1 MIRLVD
7 PTISRG
13 ESQLLRIFP
22 PEETIKIPDK
32 LAVHTNEEVLVN
44 FLEELRVVR

>member
-22 PEETIKIPDK
+22 SEETIKIPDK
-32 LAVHTNEEVLVN
+32 LAVQTNEEVLVN